1 MVEAVL
7 SRMELGASRLKLG
20 RLAGFDMAIAYAF
33 IGLALIGL
41 VVSFAASPV
50 ASARLGISDPFH
62 FTERHLLF
70 AGGAM
75 VLGAGAAFLP
85 ALQAR
90 RLGVLMAFG
99 ALLLAMITLVVGP
112 EIKGARRWF
121 YLFGIGLQP
130 AEFLKTGFIFA
141 ASWFLSANRTEDR
154 FPGSLV
160 ALGLYAVSSLILLAQ
175 PDYGQWMLL
184 TGIWAVIFFV
194 AGWSWAWIGG
204 LGTAA
209 AGALG
214 LGYLSQPH
222 VRSRIDRFFNPEGGD
237 TYQTDKA
244 IEAISSGG
252 VFGHDLHELPGVKA
266 SLPDAQTDFIFAVA
280 VEEFGLVIGLLII
293 GLFMLIALRGFHA
306 ALEAK
311 DTFSR
316 CAIAGL
322 TASLSFQAAI
332 NIGVNLSVL
341 PAKGMTLP
349 LVSYGGSSLLA
360 TGLTAGLLLAL
371 TRKAGP

>member
-7 SRMELGASRLKLG
+7 TRMEAGASRLTLG
-20 RLAGFDMAIAYAF
+20 RLAGFDMALVYAF
-33 IGLALIGL
+33 LVLGLLGL
-41 VVSFAASPV
+41 VTSFAASPV
-50 ASARLGISDPFH
+50 AAYRLGIDAPFY

-70 AGGAM
+70 LSVALFAG
-75 VLGAGAAFLP
+75 LGAAFLSP
-85 ALQAR
+85 DQAR

-99 ALLLAMITLVVGP
+99 ALGLALITLIVGP

-121 YLFGIGLQP
+121 YLFGFGLQP
-130 AEFLKTGFIFA
+130 AEFLKTGFVFCSA
-141 ASWFLSANRTEDR
+141 WFLSAGREDR
-154 FPGSLV
+154 FPGSMA
-160 ALGLYAVSSLILLAQ
+160 ALGLYAFSALLLLAQ

-184 TGIWAVIFFV
+184 TGIWAVVFFV

-214 LGYLSQPH
+214 LGYLTQSH
-222 VRSRIDRFFNPEGGD
+222 VRSRIDRFINPESGD

-244 IEAISSGG
+244 LEAISSGG

-280 VEEFGLVIGLLII
+280 VEEFGLVMGLLII
-293 GLFMLIALRGFHA
+293 LLFAIIAVRGFYA
-306 ALEAK
+306 ALNAR
-311 DTFSR
+311 DTFTP
-316 CAIAGL
+316 CAVAGL

-349 LVSYGGSSLLA
+349 LISYGGSSLIA
-360 TGLTAGLLLAL
+360 TALTAGFLLAL
-371 TRKAGP
+371 TRKRTP